1 MTPDAALAILARE
14 RGPRLCAEA
23 VDALAAVVADESRDA
38 RDALVTVADARDAGV
53 PRAA

>member
-1 MTPDAALAILARE
+1 MAPDAALAILARE

-23 VDALAAVVADESRDA
+23 VDALAAVVAGETREVCDA
-38 RDALVTVADARDAGV
+38 EM